1 MVLTS
6 LVGDADLY
14 ISDATNERP
23 TFMFEEHELSSTTCG
38 VDTIDI
44 PASFARPVHIAV
56 YGHPNY
62 PLSKFNLDGVIIEED
77 EFDHF
82 AQGSYGDNDE
92 EEVKKDRRK
101 SREDDYD
108 DGLPDYLKE
117 GSPLRTEV
125 EEGNYTYYTLRQ
137 TGHVL
142 MVLTSLTGDADLYI
156 SDATNDRPTFMF
168 EEHELSSTT
177 CGVDTVD
184 IPASFARPVHI
195 A

>member
-77 EFDHF
+77 EFVHF

-92 EEVKKDRRK
+92 EEVKKDRGK
-101 SREDDYD
+101 SHEDDY
-108 DGLPDYLKE
+108 DGLPDYQRRK
-117 GSPLRTEV
+117 SFKNSVNDSWKYFTNSLR
-125 EEGNYTYYTLRQ
+125 NF
-137 TGHVL
+137 
-142 MVLTSLTGDADLYI
+142 DL
-156 SDATNDRPTFMF
+156 
-168 EEHELSSTT
+168 
-177 CGVDTVD
+177 
-184 IPASFARPVHI
+184 
-195 A
+195 

>member
-44 PASFARPVHIAV
+44 PASFARLVHIAV

-62 PLSKFNLDGVIIEED
+62 PLSKFNLDGVIIEE
-77 EFDHF
+77 
-82 AQGSYGDNDE
+82 
-92 EEVKKDRRK
+92 EVKKDRGK

-117 GSPLRTEV
+117 GSPLRT
-125 EEGNYTYYTLRQ
+125 
-137 TGHVL
+137 
-142 MVLTSLTGDADLYI
+142 VLTIVGSILQILLEI
-156 SDATNDRPTFMF
+156 
-168 EEHELSSTT
+168 L
-177 CGVDTVD
+177 
-184 IPASFARPVHI
+184 I
-195 A
+195 

>member
-77 EFDHF
+77 KFDHF
-82 AQGSYGDNDE
+82 AQGSYGDND
-92 EEVKKDRRK
+92 
-101 SREDDYD
+101 D

-117 GSPLRTEV
+117 GSPLRT
-125 EEGNYTYYTLRQ
+125 
-137 TGHVL
+137 
-142 MVLTSLTGDADLYI
+142 VLTIVGSILQILLEI
-156 SDATNDRPTFMF
+156 
-168 EEHELSSTT
+168 L
-177 CGVDTVD
+177 
-184 IPASFARPVHI
+184 
-195 A
+195 